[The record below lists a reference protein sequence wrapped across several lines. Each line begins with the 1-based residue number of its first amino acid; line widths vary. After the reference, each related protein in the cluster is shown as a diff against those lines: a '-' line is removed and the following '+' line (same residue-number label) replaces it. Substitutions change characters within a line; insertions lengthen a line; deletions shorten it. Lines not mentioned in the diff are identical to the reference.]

1 MATIIEST
9 IRSIRQGIQGAM
21 DRQLLIIVFKSF
33 YLYSIIIINEKII
46 INFVSKEMFVLI
58 SKKLYLKRFAKI
70 TCLVFM
76 SYSIHKG

>member
-9 IRSIRQGIQGAM
+9 IRSIKQAIQGAM

-46 INFVSKEMFVLI
+46 INFVSEEMFVLI
-58 SKKLYLKRFAKI
+58 SKKLYLERFAKI